1 MGEKYIFKW
10 ANDSI
15 NEVFKPLW
23 LNDTTY
29 HLPNHIN
36 AEVSWYETLDL
47 SNKNFTNIISN
58 FYFNILR
65 WFYYIRIY
73 KTA

>member
-36 AEVSWYETLDL
+36 AEVSWYET
-47 SNKNFTNIISN
+47 K
-58 FYFNILR
+58 YFVVICCKSEVNYSI
-65 WFYYIRIY
+65 
-73 KTA
+73 

>member
-36 AEVSWYETLDL
+36 AEVSVGEST
-47 SNKNFTNIISN
+47 
-58 FYFNILR
+58 YFL
-65 WFYYIRIY
+65 
-73 KTA
+73 

>member
-1 MGEKYIFKW
+1 MMGEKYIFKW

-36 AEVSWYETLDL
+36 AEVSWYET
-47 SNKNFTNIISN
+47 N
-58 FYFNILR
+58 YFNV
-65 WFYYIRIY
+65 
-73 KTA
+73 TS

>member
-1 MGEKYIFKW
+1 MMGEKYIFKW

-29 HLPNHIN
+29 HCQITSMLKFRGMK
-36 AEVSWYETLDL
+36 L
-47 SNKNFTNIISN
+47 
-58 FYFNILR
+58 
-65 WFYYIRIY
+65 
-73 KTA
+73 

>member
-36 AEVSWYETLDL
+36 AEVSWYETKCFLKMRKDNATML
-47 SNKNFTNIISN
+47 KI
-58 FYFNILR
+58 
-65 WFYYIRIY
+65 
-73 KTA
+73 K